1 MNYVLP
7 ILGALCI
14 AVAVAAFKYVKRTA
28 MPTKSSEPDVTDDP
42 HPRSSE
48 RKARRPLRDSACRA
62 PFHER

>member
-28 MPTKSSEPDVTDDP
+28 VPTKSSEPDVTDDP
-42 HPRSSE
+42 HP
-48 RKARRPLRDSACRA
+48 
-62 PFHER
+62 